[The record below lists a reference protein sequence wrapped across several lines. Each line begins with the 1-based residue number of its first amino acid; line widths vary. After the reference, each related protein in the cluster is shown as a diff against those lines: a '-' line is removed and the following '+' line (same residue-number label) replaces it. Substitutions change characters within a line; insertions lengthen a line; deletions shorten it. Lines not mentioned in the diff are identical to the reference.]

1 MSVEGSGLVNLQPSW
16 VLLGLES
23 QPYSTF
29 LQDTCKSILMLYFIH
44 CWTENFSF
52 LKQILEHIQLIKEK
66 VVFKYHISKLDLHSV
81 VSKKSQE
88 LTLNVQT
95 LSRLTI
101 FFLNQL
107 IWIMH
112 HDSIL
117 YFVIETEQE
126 WRVFINI
133 YDIICMVVFLEFN
146 FID

>member
-29 LQDTCKSILMLYFIH
+29 LQDTCKSILMFYFIH

-52 LKQILEHIQLIKEK
+52 LNQILEHIQLIKEK

-88 LTLNVQT
+88 LTLNVKT
-95 LSRLTI
+95 PI
-101 FFLNQL
+101 GFN
-107 IWIMH
+107 
-112 HDSIL
+112 L
-117 YFVIETEQE
+117 YA
-126 WRVFINI
+126 
-133 YDIICMVVFLEFN
+133 
-146 FID
+146 